1 MIRDLGT
8 TRRGFVA
15 GAMLAP
21 LAARAALA
29 AQKQQRLRLGVASY
43 SFMKFSRADAIKM
56 IGQLGLNCVSIK
68 DFHLSQ
74 KSTPEQQAAWA
85 KEFRD
90 AGITIT
96 GGGTFTMNSNDETVL
111 RAVFDYAKAC
121 GMPLMVMAPTAQ
133 NLPQIE
139 KLVKEYNIKAAIH
152 NHGAGDR
159 NFGTPLLA
167 LKAVEGM
174 DPRMGLCIDVGYT
187 LQSGLDVV
195 EMVRQAGSRLLD
207 MHVWDSLTA
216 GRKSQP
222 CPVGDGV
229 LPVAAMFK
237 QLMQMNYSG
246 MVNLEYELEPENPM
260 PGMIKSL
267 AYMRGVLDAVSA

>member
-1 MIRDLGT
+1 L
-8 TRRGFVA
+8 RG
-15 GAMLAP
+15 
-21 LAARAALA
+21 
-29 AQKQQRLRLGVASY
+29 
-43 SFMKFSRADAIKM
+43 
-56 IGQLGLNCVSIK
+56 N
-68 DFHLSQ
+68 
-74 KSTPEQQAAWA
+74 
-85 KEFRD
+85 
-90 AGITIT
+90 
-96 GGGTFTMNSNDETVL
+96 
-111 RAVFDYAKAC
+111 FDYAKAC
-121 GMPLMVMAPTAQ
+121 GMPLMVIAPTAQ
-133 NLPQIE
+133 NLPLVE

-159 NFGTPLLA
+159 NFGTPLMA

-187 LQSGLDVV
+187 MQSGLDVV

-207 MHVWDSLTA
+207 MHVWDSRTA
-216 GRKSQP
+216 GRQSQP

-237 QLMQMNYSG
+237 QLIQMNYAG

-260 PGMIKSL
+260 PGMIRSM